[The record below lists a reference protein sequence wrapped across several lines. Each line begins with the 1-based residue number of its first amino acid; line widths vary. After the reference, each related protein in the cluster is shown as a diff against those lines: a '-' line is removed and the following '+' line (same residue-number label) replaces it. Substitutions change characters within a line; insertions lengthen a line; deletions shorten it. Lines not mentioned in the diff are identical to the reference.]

1 MLHIE
6 TKNPVMNLRMS
17 SRFGVCLNFYRGL
30 ERKGLNSNSQVTKF
44 GSLQLGCNLI
54 SKIHERKSPWRCAP
68 QAGNKRD
75 SWTRGTDRSTD
86 SAFCRFS
93 NETFYPILC
102 KFTNGQWQNIQHFL
116 HVQILHIMVLNFEG
130 MNLTFSEIMA
140 ELSKAEN
147 IIPNFPQVLKVFGI
161 FIISLQW

>member
-6 TKNPVMNLRMS
+6 TKHPIMMS

-30 ERKGLNSNSQVTKF
+30 ERKGLNSNSQVPKF

-54 SKIHERKSPWRCAP
+54 SKIHERKSPWRFAP

-93 NETFYPILC
+93 NETFYPIFAHNVHWTSSFLC
-102 KFTNGQWQNIQHFL
+102 KVSIFFGSWASIQL
-116 HVQILHIMVLNFEG
+116 WDKNWKEVSTTV
-130 MNLTFSEIMA
+130 FSEYFHWCILLCIMDT
-140 ELSKAEN
+140 ST
-147 IIPNFPQVLKVFGI
+147 
-161 FIISLQW
+161 